1 MSDRG
6 SAPGGAGLLHY
17 LKEAFLFRWNLLFFL
32 GGAAAAAIS
41 PLPDVLLPLACA
53 AELAYLGGLAS
64 IPRFRSAID
73 AKDHADRS
81 SAGGAAS
88 PPQAALS
95 DVSLHGDRS
104 AALRGDLL
112 RGLDPA
118 ARQRFDRL
126 RARCLDMQRLA
137 RGVTG
142 QTSDPSRTDEIR
154 APALDRLLWAF
165 LRILYSQQALQR
177 FLAASDEPEL
187 RRNLEDLK
195 ARQARAKERGDER
208 IGRSLAD
215 SVATGELRLE
225 NHRKAVSNEEF
236 VGVELDRIEGKIQA
250 LAETAVSHQDPDLIS
265 SQVDSVAASMAH
277 TEEAIRE
284 INQITG
290 LNEQLSEAPA
300 ILNADLERDAR

>member
-1 MSDRG
+1 MSERG
-6 SAPGGAGLLHY
+6 PAPGGAGILHY
-17 LKEAFLFRWNLLFFL
+17 FKEAFLFRWNLLFFL
-32 GGAAAAAIS
+32 GGAAAAAMS

-53 AELAYLGGLAS
+53 AELAYLGGLTS

-73 AKDHADRS
+73 AKVHSDRTSAGGS
-81 SAGGAAS
+81 SAG

-95 DVSLHGDRS
+95 
-104 AALRGDLL
+104 DLL

-126 RARCLDMQRLA
+126 RTRCLDMQRLA

-142 QTSDPSRTDEIR
+142 QTSDPDRTDEIR
-154 APALDRLLWAF
+154 TPALDRLLWAF
-165 LRILYSQQALQR
+165 LRILHSQQALRR
-177 FLAASDEPEL
+177 FLAATDEPEL
-187 RRNLEDLK
+187 QKNLADLK
-195 ARQARAKERGDER
+195 AREAQAKERSDER
-208 IGRSLAD
+208 IARSLAD
-215 SVATGELRLE
+215 SVTTGERRLE
-225 NHRKAVSNEEF
+225 NYRNAVSNAEF

-250 LAETAVSHQDPDLIS
+250 LAEAAVSHQDPDLIS

-284 INQITG
+284 MNQITG

-300 ILNADLERDAR
+300 ILNADLEREAR

>member
-1 MSDRG
+1 MSDRRP
-6 SAPGGAGLLHY
+6 APGGAGLLHY
-17 LKEAFLFRWNLLFFL
+17 LAEAFLFRWNLLFFL

-53 AELAYLGGLAS
+53 VELAYLGGLAS

-73 AKDHADRS
+73 AKVHAGRPPPD
-81 SAGGAAS
+81 GVG

-95 DVSLHGDRS
+95 D
-104 AALRGDLL
+104 LL
-112 RGLDPA
+112 RGLEPA

-142 QTSDPSRTDEIR
+142 QTSDPGRTDEIR
-154 APALDRLLWAF
+154 TPALDRLLWAF

-177 FLAASDEPEL
+177 FLAATDEPEL
-187 RRNLEDLK
+187 QKNLADLK
-195 ARQARAKERGDER
+195 ARQAQAKERGDER

-225 NHRKAVSNEEF
+225 NYRKAASNAEF

-300 ILNADLERDAR
+300 ILNADLEREAR

>member
-1 MSDRG
+1 MSDRA

-32 GGAAAAAIS
+32 GGVTAAAIS

-64 IPRFRSAID
+64 IPRFRAAID
-73 AKDHADRS
+73 ARAHADRS
-81 SAGGAAS
+81 VASGAPAS
-88 PPQAALS
+88 PQPAL
-95 DVSLHGDRS
+95 
-104 AALRGDLL
+104 ADLL
-112 RGLDPA
+112 RGLDPV

-126 RARCLDMQRLA
+126 RKRCLDMQRLA

-142 QTSDPSRTDEIR
+142 QPGDPGRTDEIR
-154 APALDRLLWAF
+154 TPALDRLLWAF

-177 FLAASDEPEL
+177 FLAATDDREL
-187 RRNLEDLK
+187 ERSLADLR
-195 ARQARAKERGDER
+195 AREARAKERGDER
-208 IGRSLAD
+208 IARSLAD

-225 NHRKAVSNEEF
+225 NYRKAVSNSEF

-250 LAETAVSHQDPDLIS
+250 LAEMAVSHQDPDVIS

-290 LNEQLSEAPA
+290 LGEQLAEAPA
-300 ILNADLERDAR
+300 ILNADLEREAR

>member
-1 MSDRG
+1 MSARG
-6 SAPGGAGLLHY
+6 PAPGGAGLLHY

-64 IPRFRSAID
+64 IARFRSAID
-73 AKDHADRS
+73 AKVHADRS
-81 SAGGAAS
+81 SASGVAG

-95 DVSLHGDRS
+95 
-104 AALRGDLL
+104 DLL

-142 QTSDPSRTDEIR
+142 QTSDPARTDEIR
-154 APALDRLLWAF
+154 TPALDRLLWAF
-165 LRILYSQQALQR
+165 LRILYSRQALQR
-177 FLAASDEPEL
+177 FLAATDEPQLQKNLTDL
-187 RRNLEDLK
+187 R
-195 ARQARAKERGDER
+195 ARQAQAKERGDER
-208 IGRSLAD
+208 IVRSLAD

-225 NHRKAVSNEEF
+225 NFRKAVSNAEF
-236 VGVELDRIEGKIQA
+236 VGVELDRIESKIQA
-250 LAETAVSHQDPDLIS
+250 VAETAVSHQDPDLIS
-265 SQVDSVAASMAH
+265 SQVDSVAASMTH

-300 ILNADLERDAR
+300 ILNADLEREVR

>member
-88 PPQAALS
+88 PPPAALS
-95 DVSLHGDRS
+95 
-104 AALRGDLL
+104 DLL

>member
-1 MSDRG
+1 MSDRAP
-6 SAPGGAGLLHY
+6 APGGAGLLRY
-17 LKEAFLFRWNLLFFL
+17 VKEAFLFRWNLLFFL
-32 GGAAAAAIS
+32 GGAAAAAMS

-53 AELAYLGGLAS
+53 AELAYLGALAS
-64 IPRFRSAID
+64 IPRFRAAID
-73 AKDHADRS
+73 ARAHADR
-81 SAGGAAS
+81 AAERGQVG
-88 PPQAALS
+88 PPQPAL
-95 DVSLHGDRS
+95 
-104 AALRGDLL
+104 ADLL

-142 QTSDPSRTDEIR
+142 RTGDPGRTDEIR
-154 APALDRLLWAF
+154 TPALDRLLWAF

-177 FLAASDEPEL
+177 FLAATDAAGLE
-187 RRNLEDLK
+187 RNLADLR
-195 ARQARAKERGDER
+195 ARQLEAKERGDER

-225 NHRKAVSNEEF
+225 NYRKAASNAEF
-236 VGVELDRIEGKIQA
+236 VSVELDRIEGKIQA

-284 INQITG
+284 IDQITG
-290 LNEQLSEAPA
+290 LHEQLAEAPA
-300 ILNADLERDAR
+300 ILNADLEREVR

>member
-6 SAPGGAGLLHY
+6 PAPGGAGLFHY

-41 PLPDVLLPLACA
+41 PLPDVLLPLAFA

-73 AKDHADRS
+73 AKVHADRS
-81 SAGGAAS
+81 PTGSVPGA
-88 PPQAALS
+88 PQAALS
-95 DVSLHGDRS
+95 
-104 AALRGDLL
+104 DLL
-112 RGLDPA
+112 RGLDPS

-142 QTSDPSRTDEIR
+142 QTGDPGRTDEIR
-154 APALDRLLWAF
+154 TPALDRLLWAF
-165 LRILYSQQALQR
+165 LRILYSQQALKR
-177 FLAASDEPEL
+177 FLAATAEPEL
-187 RRNLEDLK
+187 QRNLVDLK
-195 ARQARAKERGDER
+195 ERQARAKERGDER
-208 IGRSLAD
+208 IVRSLAD

-225 NHRKAVSNEEF
+225 NYRKAVSNAEF

-300 ILNADLERDAR
+300 ILNADLEREAR

>member
-1 MSDRG
+1 MSERG
-6 SAPGGAGLLHY
+6 PAPGGAGLLHY

-41 PLPDVLLPLACA
+41 PFPDVLLPLACA

-73 AKDHADRS
+73 AKVHADRS
-81 SAGGAAS
+81 SAGGAAG
-88 PPQAALS
+88 PPRAALS
-95 DVSLHGDRS
+95 
-104 AALRGDLL
+104 DLL
-112 RGLDPA
+112 RGLDPV

-126 RARCLDMQRLA
+126 RTRCLEMQRLA

-142 QTSDPSRTDEIR
+142 QTSDPGRTDEIR
-154 APALDRLLWAF
+154 TPALDRLLWAF
-165 LRILYSQQALQR
+165 LRILYSQQALKR
-177 FLAASDEPEL
+177 FLAATDEPEL
-187 RRNLEDLK
+187 QKSLVDLK
-195 ARQARAKERGDER
+195 ARQAQAKERGDER

-225 NHRKAVSNEEF
+225 NYRKAVSNAEF

-300 ILNADLERDAR
+300 ILNADLERGAR

>member
-6 SAPGGAGLLHY
+6 PPVGAGPFHY
-17 LKEAFLFRWNLLFFL
+17 LREAFLYRWNLLLFL

-41 PLPDVLLPLACA
+41 PLPDVLLPLTCA
-53 AELAYLGGLAS
+53 AELAFLGGLAS
-64 IPRFRSAID
+64 IPRFRSAVD
-73 AKDHADRS
+73 AKLHAERS
-81 SAGGAAS
+81 SSAASAGG

-95 DVSLHGDRS
+95 E
-104 AALRGDLL
+104 LL

-142 QTSDPSRTDEIR
+142 QTSDPGRTDEIR
-154 APALDRLLWAF
+154 TPALDRLLWAF
-165 LRILYSQQALQR
+165 LRIMYAQQALQR
-177 FLAASDEPEL
+177 FLAASDEAEL
-187 RRNLEDLK
+187 QRKLADLK
-195 ARQARAKERGDER
+195 ARQAQAKERGDER
-208 IGRSLAD
+208 IARSLSD

-225 NHRKAVSNEEF
+225 NYRKAVSNAEF

-250 LAETAVSHQDPDLIS
+250 LAEMAVSHQDPDLLS
-265 SQVDSVAASMAH
+265 SQVDSVAASMTH

-290 LNEQLSEAPA
+290 LQEQLSEAPA
-300 ILNADLERDAR
+300 ILNATLEREAR